1 MSADNWTFVDSVN
14 CFVRFQRFA
23 GNMQHKK
30 KKATGSAESQLT
42 VQPGKWDID
51 LWLVVKADEKKI
63 WWAGNC
69 RAEGAEQRKKGGKLK
84 IKTKSFDGKIGDGG
98 EMWPFPPSIRTA
110 FAAFWSFIWNW
121 IISSTWRGRGGV
133 HSALIPLPLRIHLAT
148 KSWPLATGRRSPQP
162 GTEPLAVLGRNKT
175 FFSAT
180 SCSSFPPDSA
190 PSVCSHN
197 SGVWPRLMASNF
209 VSLAKTRE
217 TERGGVGGREGGEEP
232 KLGFSLHRN
241 WFLLIWR

>member
-1 MSADNWTFVDSVN
+1 MFCWIVVDCSAWKMGHRSL
-14 CFVRFQRFA
+14 A
-23 GNMQHKK
+23 G
-30 KKATGSAESQLT
+30 
-42 VQPGKWDID
+42 
-51 LWLVVKADEKKI
+51 
-63 WWAGNC
+63 
-69 RAEGAEQRKKGGKLK
+69 RKGGLKKNCKLQSGRGGAK
-84 IKTKSFDGKIGDGG
+84 EKGRKVEDKTKTFDGKIGDVG

-121 IISSTWRGRGGV
+121 IISSTWRGRGSV

-148 KSWPLATGRRSPQP
+148 KSWPLAACRRST
-162 GTEPLAVLGRNKT
+162 GWSRSLSWGEI

-209 VSLAKTRE
+209 VPLAKTRHFQRDR
-217 TERGGVGGREGGEEP
+217 ERRSGREGGRRGTKAGFQFTQ
-232 KLGFSLHRN
+232 KLISFNLTLTPSAAFFCWLQ
-241 WFLLIWR
+241 